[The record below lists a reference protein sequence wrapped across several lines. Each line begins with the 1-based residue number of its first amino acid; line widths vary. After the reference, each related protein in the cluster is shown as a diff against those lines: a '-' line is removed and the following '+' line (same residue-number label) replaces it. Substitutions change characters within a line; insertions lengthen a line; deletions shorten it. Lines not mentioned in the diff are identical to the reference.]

1 MSTER
6 TRLSP
11 RPAAGPPV
19 TSPGR
24 RPDPAEAVRTA
35 LRRRS
40 AGSLAWHLGS
50 LAVLAVVLYPV
61 VWVIGGSFKPNDQIV
76 GSLDLFPVSPITEN
90 YTRLADGIADI
101 PIATFFVNST
111 VLALGSVAGVLIS
124 CSLAAYAFARIRFAG
139 RNLLFT
145 LMIGT
150 LLLPYHV
157 LLIPQYVLFQK
168 LELINT
174 YTPLLLGKYLATD
187 AFFVFLMMQFMRNLP
202 KELDEA
208 ARLDGCGHGRIY
220 WSIVLPLCRPAL
232 ITSAIFT
239 FINAWN
245 DFMGPLIYLN
255 EPEKYTVSLG
265 LKMFV
270 DQDGVANYGGM
281 IAMSLIALLPVL
293 LFFLAFQRYLIDGMA
308 TSGLKG

>member
-1 MSTER
+1 MSTQTTRDTRDTRR
-6 TRLSP
+6 TSTAWGVLS
-11 RPAAGPPV
+11 GV
-19 TSPGR
+19 
-24 RPDPAEAVRTA
+24 
-35 LRRRS
+35 RRRG
-40 AGSLAWHLGS
+40 AGSLAWHVGS

-61 VWVIGGSFKPNDQIV
+61 IWVIGGSFKPNDEII
-76 GSLDLFPVSPITEN
+76 GSLELFPTSPLTEN
-90 YTRLADGIADI
+90 YRRLADGIADI
-101 PIATFFVNST
+101 PISSFFVNST
-111 VLALGSVAGVLIS
+111 VLALGSVAGVLFS

-139 RNLLFT
+139 RNLLFA

-208 ARLDGCGHGRIY
+208 ARLDGCGHVRIY

-255 EPEKYTVSLG
+255 DPEKYTVSLG

>member
-1 MSTER
+1 MSAQATDIA
-6 TRLSP
+6 
-11 RPAAGPPV
+11 PA
-19 TSPGR
+19 
-24 RPDPAEAVRTA
+24 PAPSGGSGA
-35 LRRRS
+35 LRRKLP
-40 AGSLAWHLGS
+40 GSLAWHLGS
-50 LAVLAVVLYPV
+50 LLILAVILYPV
-61 VWVIGGSFKPNDQIV
+61 IWVIGGSFKNSDDIV
-76 GSLDLFPVSPITEN
+76 GSLDLLPSDPVIGN
-90 YTRLADGIADI
+90 YTRLSEGIADI
-101 PIATFFVNST
+101 PISTFFVNSLT
-111 VLALGSVAGVLIS
+111 LALGSVVGILVS
-124 CSLAAYAFARIRFAG
+124 CSLTAYAFAKIKFAG

-157 LLIPQYVLFQK
+157 LLIPQYVLFRNMDM
-168 LELINT
+168 INT
-174 YTPLLLGKYLATD
+174 YTPLLLPKYLATE
-187 AFFVFLMMQFMRNLP
+187 AFFVFLMVQFMRNLP

-208 ARLDGCGHGRIY
+208 ARLDGCGHFRIY

-255 EPEKYTVSLG
+255 EPDKYTVSLG

-270 DQDGVANYGGM
+270 DQDAVANYGGM
-281 IAMSLIALLPVL
+281 IAMSLVALLPVL
-293 LFFLAFQRYLIDGMA
+293 AFFLAFQRYLIDGMA

>member
-1 MSTER
+1 MSVLT
-6 TRLSP
+6 
-11 RPAAGPPV
+11 AY
-19 TSPGR
+19 R
-24 RPDPAEAVRTA
+24 RK
-35 LRRRS
+35 S

-61 VWVIGGSFKPNDQIV
+61 LWVIGGSLKPSSDIV
-76 GSLDLFPVSPITEN
+76 GSLDLFPASPIAKN
-90 YTRLADGIADI
+90 YTRLTEGIADI
-101 PIATFFVNST
+101 PISTFFVNSLF
-111 VLALGSVAGVLIS
+111 LAVGSVIGVLIS
-124 CSLAAYAFARIRFAG
+124 CSLAAYAFAKIRFAG
-139 RNLLFT
+139 RNALFAV
-145 LMIGT
+145 MIGT

-168 LELINT
+168 LDLINT

-202 KELDEA
+202 RELDEA
-208 ARLDGCGHGRIY
+208 ARLDGCGHLRIY

-239 FINAWN
+239 FINSWN
-245 DFMGPLIYLN
+245 DFLGPLIYLN
-255 EPEKYTVSLG
+255 EPDKYTVALG

-270 DQDGVANYGGM
+270 DQDAVADYGGM
-281 IAMSLIALLPVL
+281 IAMSLVALLPVL
-293 LFFLAFQRYLIDGMA
+293 AFFVAFQRYLVDGMA

>member
-1 MSTER
+1 MS
-6 TRLSP
+6 SP
-11 RPAAGPPV
+11 GLPAPPGQGGPAPAPAAGRPAG
-19 TSPGR
+19 SGR
-24 RPDPAEAVRTA
+24 GR
-35 LRRRS
+35 

-50 LAVLAVVLYPV
+50 LLVLAVVLYPV
-61 VWVIGGSFKPNDQIV
+61 VWLVGASFKPGKDIV
-76 GSLDLFPVSPITEN
+76 NSLDLFPSEPVLDN
-90 YTRLADGIADI
+90 FRGLADGIADI
-101 PIATFFVNST
+101 PIRTFFQNS
-111 VLALGSVAGVLIS
+111 LIYSLGSVAGILVS
-124 CSLAAYAFARIRFAG
+124 CSLTAYAFAKVRFAG
-139 RNLLFT
+139 RNLMFS

-157 LLIPQYVLFQK
+157 LLVPQYVMFQK
-168 LELINT
+168 MELINT
-174 YTPLLLGKYLATD
+174 YVPLLLGKYLATE
-187 AFFVFLMMQFMRNLP
+187 AFFVFLMVQFMRNLP
-202 KELDEA
+202 RELDEA
-208 ARLDGCGHGRIY
+208 ARLDGCGHLRIY

-255 EPEKYTVSLG
+255 EPGKYTVSLG
-265 LKMFV
+265 MMMFR
-270 DQDGVANYGGM
+270 DSDGVAANYGGL

>member
-1 MSTER
+1 MSSASR
-6 TRLSP
+6 GLQAHRS
-11 RPAAGPPV
+11 A
-19 TSPGR
+19 
-24 RPDPAEAVRTA
+24 
-35 LRRRS
+35 RRRRG
-40 AGSLAWHLGS
+40 AGSLGWHIGS

-61 VWVIGGSFKPNDQIV
+61 IWAIGGSFKPNEEIV
-76 GSLDLFPVSPITEN
+76 GSLDLFPTDPIVAN
-90 YTRLADGIADI
+90 YSGLADGIADI
-101 PIATFFVNST
+101 PISTFFSNSLF
-111 VLALGSVAGVLIS
+111 LAIGSVAGVLIS

-139 RNLLFT
+139 RNLLFA

-168 LELINT
+168 MGLINT
-174 YTPLLLGKYLATD
+174 YTPLLLGKYLAVD
-187 AFFVFLMMQFMRNLP
+187 AFFVFLMVQFMRNLP

-208 ARLDGCGHGRIY
+208 ARLDGCGHLRIY

-239 FINAWN
+239 FINSWN

-255 EPEKYTVSLG
+255 DPSKYTVSLG

-270 DQDGVANYGGM
+270 DQEGLANYGGM
-281 IAMSLIALLPVL
+281 IAMSLVALLPVL
-293 LFFLAFQRYLIDGMA
+293 AFFLAFQRYLIDGMA

>member
-1 MSTER
+1 MSGTLTNR
-6 TRLSP
+6 
-11 RPAAGPPV
+11 A
-19 TSPGR
+19 
-24 RPDPAEAVRTA
+24 
-35 LRRRS
+35 RRS
-40 AGSLAWHLGS
+40 SGSLLWHGGA
-50 LAVLAVVLYPV
+50 LALLAVVLYPV
-61 VWVIGGSFKPNDQIV
+61 VWVIGGSLKPSDDIV
-76 GSLDLFPVSPITEN
+76 GSLDLLPTEPITDN
-90 YTRLADGIADI
+90 YRRLTEGIADI
-101 PIATFFVNST
+101 PISTFFVNST
-111 VLALGSVAGVLIS
+111 FLAVGSVIGVLVS
-124 CSLAAYAFARIRFAG
+124 SSLAAYAFAKISFPG
-139 RNLLFT
+139 RNLMFA

-174 YTPLLLGKYLATD
+174 YVPLLIGKYLATD
-187 AFFVFLMMQFMRNLP
+187 AFFVFLILQFMRNLP
-202 KELDEA
+202 RELDEA
-208 ARLDGCGHGRIY
+208 ARLDGCGHLRIY

-265 LKMFV
+265 LKMFI
-270 DQDGVANYGGM
+270 DQDAVADYGGM
-281 IAMSLIALLPVL
+281 IATSLVALLPVL
-293 LFFLAFQRYLIDGMA
+293 AFFLAFQRYLIDGMA

>member
-1 MSTER
+1 MS
-6 TRLSP
+6 
-11 RPAAGPPV
+11 AGTV
-19 TSPGR
+19 SKSPGLGR
-24 RPDPAEAVRTA
+24 KRT
-35 LRRRS
+35 
-40 AGSLAWHLGS
+40 GSLVWHVGA

-61 VWVIGGSFKPNDQIV
+61 LWVIGASFKPSKDVIN
-76 GSLDLFPVSPITEN
+76 SLQLFPGHPI
-90 YTRLADGIADI
+90 LANFKGLTKGIADI
-101 PIATFFVNST
+101 SIWTFFQNS
-111 VLALGSVAGVLIS
+111 LFYALGSVVGILVS
-124 CSLAAYAFARIRFAG
+124 CSLTAYAFARIRFAG
-139 RNLLFT
+139 RNLLFS

-157 LLIPQYVLFQK
+157 LLIPQYVMFQK
-168 LELINT
+168 LQLVNT
-174 YTPLLLGKYLATD
+174 YVPLLLGKYLATE
-187 AFFVFLMMQFMRNLP
+187 AFFVFLMVQFMRNLP

-208 ARLDGCGHGRIY
+208 ARLDGCGHLRIY

-255 EPEKYTVSLG
+255 EPGKYTVSLG
-265 LKMFV
+265 LMMFR
-270 DQDGVANYGGM
+270 DSDGVAANYGGM
-281 IAMSLIALLPVL
+281 IAMSLVALLPVL